1 MGIERTTLFA
11 MIPAEGRIDPRR
23 GVPMAGD
30 NLVLYVATYNDPA
43 AAAADYKTLKDAESS
58 DELAIEGSVVVTR
71 DADGKVAVKETGGGQ
86 IGGGALIGGS
96 VGAIVGVFA
105 PPFLLATAIGAGI
118 GAIAGELTKKHE
130 EKKLGVDLDEYLP
143 EGSSA
148 ILVVLHDQYLDGVE
162 GALTKA
168 DKQVNKAIDSGDYD
182 QLQKAL
188 SKADTEVDDAVDS

>member
-1 MGIERTTLFA
+1 MVSR
-11 MIPAEGRIDPRR
+11 
-23 GVPMAGD
+23 
-30 NLVLYVATYNDPA
+30 
-43 AAAADYKTLKDAESS
+43 DAE
-58 DELAIEGSVVVTR
+58 
-71 DADGKVAVKETGGGQ
+71 GKVAVKETGGGQ
-86 IGGGALIGGS
+86 IGGGALIGGG